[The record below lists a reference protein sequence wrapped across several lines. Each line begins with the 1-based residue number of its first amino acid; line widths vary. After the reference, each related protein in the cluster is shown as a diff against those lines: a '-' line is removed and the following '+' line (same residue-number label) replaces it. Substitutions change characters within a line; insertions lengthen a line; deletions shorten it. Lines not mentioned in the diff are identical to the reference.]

1 MHTMKENITSML
13 KESGKLKEK
22 LSNYSNKIEECI
34 NLILNSLNNNK
45 KILLIGNGGSATQA
59 SHIATE
65 FTGRY
70 KLERKALPAIALT
83 TDLAAI
89 TAIGND
95 YGFDK
100 VFERQLEALGQ
111 EGDVLI
117 ALSTSGNSENLI
129 KTVQKAKNMNI
140 KVIGLLGK
148 DGGKQKNTSNV
159 EIIVPSE
166 NTPRIQEAHL
176 TILHIICELVEK
188 ELFGK

>member
-1 MHTMKENITSML
+1 MIEEIKSML
-13 KESGKLKEK
+13 VESSNLKNELSEK
-22 LSNYSNKIEECI
+22 YSDKIEECA
-34 NLILNSLNNNK
+34 NLILNCLKNNK

-59 SHIATE
+59 SHIAAE

-70 KLERKALPAIALT
+70 KLDRKAFSAIALT
-83 TDLAAI
+83 TDQAAI

-95 YGFDK
+95 YDFDK
-100 VFERQLEALGQ
+100 VFERQVEALGN

-117 ALSTSGNSENLI
+117 ALSTSGNSQNI
-129 KTVQKAKNMNI
+129 INAIIKAKQMNI

-159 EIIVPSE
+159 EIIVPSD
-166 NTPRIQEAHL
+166 NTPRIQEAHI

-188 ELFGK
+188 ELFEK